1 MPRSFPEQ
9 TRPFRHVRAAAR
21 DHGRLDPER
30 AIKLDAIA
38 QTQACARRVPG
49 LNDTQRFHREECT
62 VARKIDIVIRI
73 KAIVGQRLTVVKA
86 IVRRA
91 ESKEGRNASPN
102 RFEAINRSILD
113 SALDCIISMDARG
126 IVREFN
132 RAAEQTFG
140 YKREEAVGR
149 ELAEL
154 IIPPPLRPLHREGLA
169 RFLKTG
175 EGPVIGRRIEIN
187 GVRKDRS
194 EILVELAI
202 NATKID
208 NEPFFTAYLRDITE
222 RHRRDLALRR
232 LAAIVESSED
242 AIIGT
247 DLEMRITSWNKG
259 AERLFGYTAAEAV
272 GQTVLLLIPQD
283 RQQEE
288 PQILERIRRG
298 ERVEHYETLRQHK
311 DGTLLNISLTV
322 SPIKDAQGH
331 VVGASKSA
339 RDITARVR
347 GDRRRLAQY
356 AVASV
361 LAGSRT
367 LEDASWPI
375 LQMIASISGW
385 VYAGLWV
392 IDESAQRLRCT
403 TFWQA
408 GSEKLEKFG
417 NVCASIQFSAG
428 EGLPGRIWQANEPA
442 WIHDVLLDPN
452 FPRMPHAKE
461 AGLRGAFAFP
471 LFADHRVNGVI
482 ELLSHE
488 LVEPDKDLLQFVTA
502 LGSQIGIFIEQRRVE
517 EELAQAKANAEAANA
532 AKDKF
537 LAMLSHELRTPL
549 TPVLLWAEG
558 MASDPKLEGE
568 LRDGLKMICRNIE
581 LEARLVD
588 DLLDLTRI
596 TRGKLQLQLGH
607 VDLHEI
613 VRNAFEIVRGEMQDR
628 HLHVEME
635 LKAQPHECSGDG
647 PRLQQVFWNLFRNA
661 YKFSALDG
669 EIRVRT
675 FNRENKIIVEI
686 ADKGLGI
693 EPRYLEKIFDAF
705 EQIDAQRGGLGLG
718 LAITKVILEMH
729 GGSISARSEGLG
741 LGATFTVE
749 LPAG

>member
-1 MPRSFPEQ
+1 MPRK
-9 TRPFRHVRAAAR
+9 
-21 DHGRLDPER
+21 RLPDE
-30 AIKLDAIA
+30 
-38 QTQACARRVPG
+38 
-49 LNDTQRFHREECT
+49 N
-62 VARKIDIVIRI
+62 
-73 KAIVGQRLTVVKA
+73 
-86 IVRRA
+86 
-91 ESKEGRNASPN
+91 SASPETLAALN
-102 RFEAINRSILD
+102 RAILD
-113 SALDCIISMDARG
+113 SALDCIISMDAHG

-132 RAAEQTFG
+132 PAAEQTFG
-140 YKREEAVGR
+140 YKREEAIGR

-154 IIPPPLRPLHREGLA
+154 IVPPALRQMHRDGLA

-187 GVRKDRS
+187 AVHRDGT

-222 RHRRDLALRR
+222 RSRRDLALRR
-232 LAAIVESSED
+232 LAAIVESSDD

-247 DLEMRITSWNKG
+247 DLEMQITSWNKG
-259 AERLFGYTAAEAV
+259 AERLFGYDAKETI
-272 GQTVLLLIPQD
+272 GQLVTLIIPQD

-288 PQILERIRRG
+288 PQILDRVRRG
-298 ERVEHYETLRQHK
+298 ERVEHYETLRRHK
-311 DGTLLNISLTV
+311 TGALLNISLTV
-322 SPIKDAQGH
+322 SPINDAQGH
-331 VVGASKSA
+331 VIGASKIA
-339 RDITARVR
+339 RDITARNR
-347 GDRRRLAQY
+347 ADRRRLAQY

-361 LAGSRT
+361 LAGSRA

-375 LQMIASISGW
+375 LQMIASIGDW
-385 VYAGLWV
+385 VYAGIWV
-392 IDESAQRLRCT
+392 MDESVQRLRCS
-403 TFWQA
+403 TFWQP

-417 NVCASIQFSAG
+417 KACASIQFSAA
-428 EGLPGRIWQANEPA
+428 EGLPGRVWQSNDAA
-442 WIHDVLLDPN
+442 WVRDVLVDEN
-452 FPRMPHAKE
+452 FPRAPHAKE

-471 LFADHRVNGVI
+471 LFAEHRVNGVI
-482 ELLSHE
+482 ELLSHN

-502 LGSQIGIFIEQRRVE
+502 LGSQIGLFIEQRRVE
-517 EELAQAKANAEAANA
+517 RELEQARANAEAANA

-558 MASDPKLEGE
+558 MADDPRLNNEMREG
-568 LRDGLKMICRNIE
+568 LRMICRNVE

-596 TRGKLQLQLGH
+596 TRGKLQLQIAR
-607 VDLHEI
+607 VDIHEI

-635 LKAQPHECSGDG
+635 FAAQPHECKGDG

-661 YKFSALDG
+661 YKFSSLDG

-675 FNRENKIIVEI
+675 FNRDDKIVVEI

-718 LAITKVILEMH
+718 LAITKVIVEMH
-729 GGSISARSEGLG
+729 GGAINARSEGLG

-749 LPAG
+749 LPIS